1 MNILFALSRRQHQD
15 VEDPAPERLQKE
27 SSSVTLNYKVCTDS
41 SPLDLVEPEFML
53 AFHMLVTGTNF
64 DILEL
69 LQVLLAMEELLVVT
83 GSVGNPNTL
92 NFDSDPDTE
101 NLPNLD
107 PDPELC
113 YKCFFK
119 LKKRF

>member
-1 MNILFALSRRQHQD
+1 MSKIRRQSGSK
-15 VEDPAPERLQKE
+15 KE

-53 AFHMLVTGTNF
+53 AFHMLVTGTNI

-92 NFDSDPDTE
+92 NFDSDPDFG
-101 NLPNLD
+101 PIWI
-107 PDPELC
+107 
-113 YKCFFK
+113 
-119 LKKRF
+119 RI